1 MKNKKAVVIGNDILA
16 NSDTGV
22 YYNITTKKQN
32 NMTYVNVKGTTEEID
47 FTFSFK
53 DRKELIRIASAVMLE
68 TVKLDRKVRSAI
80 NELQ

>member
-1 MKNKKAVVIGNDILA
+1 
-16 NSDTGV
+16 
-22 YYNITTKKQN
+22 
-32 NMTYVNVKGTTEEID
+32 MTYVNVKGTTEEID

-53 DRKELIRIASAVMLE
+53 NRKELIRIASAVMLE